1 LVFSKIANGGGFVS
15 SKVTLLQLLSK
26 PEYYDL
32 IVMVGDHLSN
42 NEVNLTPDYLR
53 KNLNLTKREF
63 NSRIEV
69 LMSYELV
76 DMVNNQYILTTL
88 GNDAYDSL
96 RIINIAIKMNEK
108 FHTNNKDI
116 LDDITFLH

>member
-1 LVFSKIANGGGFVS
+1 
-15 SKVTLLQLLSK
+15 
-26 PEYYDL
+26 
-32 IVMVGDHLSN
+32 MVGDHLSN

-69 LMSYELV
+69 LMNCDLV
-76 DMVNNQYILTTL
+76 DMHNNQYILTTL

-96 RIINIAIKMNEK
+96 RIINNAIKMNEK

-116 LDDITFLH
+116 LDDISFLY